1 MKGGRRSVF
10 PSDAAATKV
19 ASPPLLFRSLLQWD
33 SLNMEGMGG
42 REGGRGTFFLDAVVA
57 RGKKTGIGVG
67 FAFWK
72 LERDALNIRAL
83 LLKKEAEKWGNKIK
97 AGKNQSKEA
106 LPFDQTEC
114 FAHKCLPR

>member
-1 MKGGRRSVF
+1 
-10 PSDAAATKV
+10 
-19 ASPPLLFRSLLQWD
+19 
-33 SLNMEGMGG
+33 MEGMGG
-42 REGGRGTFFLDAVVA
+42 REGGRGDFFWTPLLLGGR
-57 RGKKTGIGVG
+57 RGRGVG